1 MVSVQPLERT
11 DDVRD
16 RFRWLKRPR
25 KRPPVG
31 FLLAAPVVFFLIVF
45 FVYPVAEIFRLSFIG
60 DDGALSLEHYTDFA
74 GTEVYVTIL
83 LRTIYTSAIVTGV
96 CALIAYPYAYLMAL
110 VGSKTRALMLGLVLV
125 PLWTSLLARTYAWI
139 ILLSDV
145 GPVVA
150 FLSVLG
156 MEIKMLGTSR
166 GVLIGMVQVLLPF
179 ITLPLYNNMRTIDRR
194 LVMAA
199 QSLGAT
205 PRAAFRQV
213 FLPLTAP
220 GLITGSV
227 MVFVLG
233 LGFYVTPAL
242 LGSPSQSMLAQLAA
256 QEISL
261 KLAWG
266 SAGAMSVILSV
277 LTLIVLVVAARFG
290 MTSMLTSMGG
300 KNAR

>member
-1 MVSVQPLERT
+1 MTTAQTMERADGT
-11 DDVRD
+11 QERS
-16 RFRWLKRPR
+16 RPLKRPR

-31 FLLAAPVVFFLIVF
+31 LLLTAPVIVFLIIF
-45 FVYPVAEIFRLSFIG
+45 FVYPVAEIFRLSFVD
-60 DDGALSLEHYTDFA
+60 DDGALSLGHYTAFA
-74 GTEVYVTIL
+74 GTDVYVTIL
-83 LRTIYTSAIVTGV
+83 IRTIYTSIIVTGL
-96 CALIAYPYAYLMAL
+96 CALIAFPYAYLMVL
-110 VGSKTRALMLGLVLV
+110 VGPKARAVMLGVVLI

-150 FLSVLG
+150 FLSVFGL
-156 MEIKMLGTSR
+156 EVTLLGTTR

-179 ITLPLYNNMRTIDRR
+179 ITLPLYNTMRTIDRR

-205 PRAAFRQV
+205 AGAAFRQV

-233 LGFYVTPAL
+233 LGFHVTPAL
-242 LGSPSQSMLAQLAA
+242 LGSPSQSMLGQLAA

-277 LTLIVLVVAARFG
+277 LTLIVLLIAARFG
-290 MTSMLTSMGG
+290 MTKMLTSVGG